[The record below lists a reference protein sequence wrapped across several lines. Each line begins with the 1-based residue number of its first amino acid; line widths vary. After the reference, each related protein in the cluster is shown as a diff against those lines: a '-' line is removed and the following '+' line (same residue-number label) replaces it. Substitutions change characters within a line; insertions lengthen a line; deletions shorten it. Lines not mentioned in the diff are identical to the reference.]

1 MNSFLKNG
9 CRGAKWYVC
18 SGCFIFVLAFS
29 VFGWGLHSKLSLY
42 DMSHEARVAVPIAK
56 LLSEQER
63 PPSYQ
68 TQHVRAESN
77 PVQLHVV
84 AFYVAAAAIPLSS
97 EQFWLERSV
106 SWPKAVAFSFDGP
119 SLLRPPP
126 FRFA

>member
-1 MNSFLKNG
+1 MISFIKNG
-9 CRGAKWYVC
+9 FQGAKWYVR
-18 SGCFIFVLAFS
+18 SGCFIFVLALS

-42 DMSHEARVAVPIAK
+42 DMNHEARVATPIAK

-63 PPSYQ
+63 PPSCQ
-68 TQHVRAESN
+68 TQHIRAESN

-84 AFYVAAAAIPLSS
+84 AFYVAAAAIPLST
-97 EQFWLERSV
+97 EQFRLERSV
-106 SWPKAVAFSFDGP
+106 TWPKAVAFSFDGP

>member
-1 MNSFLKNG
+1 MISSIKNG
-9 CRGAKWYVC
+9 FRGAKWYVC
-18 SGCFIFVLAFS
+18 SGCFIFVLALS

-42 DMSHEARVAVPIAK
+42 DMNHEARVATPIAK

-63 PPSYQ
+63 PPSCQ
-68 TQHVRAESN
+68 TQHRAESN

-84 AFYVAAAAIPLSS
+84 AFYVAAVAIPLST
-97 EQFWLERSV
+97 ERFRLERTV
-106 SWPKAVAFSFDGP
+106 SWPKPVAFSFDGP

>member
-1 MNSFLKNG
+1 MISFIKNG
-9 CRGAKWYVC
+9 FQGAKWYVR
-18 SGCFIFVLAFS
+18 SGCFIFVLALS

-42 DMSHEARVAVPIAK
+42 DMSHEAQVATPIAK

-63 PPSYQ
+63 PPSCQ
-68 TQHVRAESN
+68 TQHIRAESN

-84 AFYVAAAAIPLSS
+84 AFYVAAAVPLST
-97 EQFWLERSV
+97 EQFWLQRNVPSLK
-106 SWPKAVAFSFDGP
+106 PVAFSFDGP

>member
-1 MNSFLKNG
+1 MFSFVKNG
-9 CRGAKWYVC
+9 FRGAKSYVC
-18 SGCFIFVLAFS
+18 SGCFIFVLALS

-42 DMSHEARVAVPIAK
+42 DMSHEAQVAVPIAK

-63 PPSYQ
+63 PPSHQ
-68 TQHVRAESN
+68 TQHIRAESL

-84 AFYVAAAAIPLSS
+84 AFYVAAAAIPSS
-97 EQFWLERSV
+97 TEQSWLERSV
-106 SWPKAVAFSFDGP
+106 SRPTALAFSFDGP

>member
-1 MNSFLKNG
+1 MISSVKNG
-9 CRGAKWYVC
+9 FRGAKWYLC
-18 SGCFIFVLAFS
+18 SGCFIFVLALS

-42 DMSHEARVAVPIAK
+42 DLSHEAQVAAPIAK
-56 LLSEQER
+56 LLSEQEW

-68 TQHVRAESN
+68 TQHIRAESI

-84 AFYVAAAAIPLSS
+84 AFYVAVAAVPLPT
-97 EQFWLERSV
+97 ERFWLERSV
-106 SWPKAVAFSFDGP
+106 SWPKPVAFSFDGP

>member
-1 MNSFLKNG
+1 MISFLKNG
-9 CRGAKWYVC
+9 FRSARCYVC
-18 SGCFIFVLAFS
+18 SGCFIFVLALS

-42 DMSHEARVAVPIAK
+42 DLSHEAQVATPIAK

-68 TQHVRAESN
+68 TQHIRAESN

-84 AFYVAAAAIPLSS
+84 AFYVAVAAIPLST
-97 EQFWLERSV
+97 ERFWLERSV
-106 SWPKAVAFSFDGP
+106 SLPKAVAFSFDGP

>member
-1 MNSFLKNG
+1 MLSFIKNG
-9 CRGAKWYVC
+9 FQGAKWYVC

-42 DMSHEARVAVPIAK
+42 ETHHEARVAPPIAK

-68 TQHVRAESN
+68 TQHIRAQSN
-77 PVQLHVV
+77 PVRLHVV
-84 AFYVAAAAIPLSS
+84 AFYIAAAIPVSRK
-97 EQFWLERSV
+97 QFWLQRNV
-106 SWPKAVAFSFDGP
+106 PPLKPVAFSFDGP